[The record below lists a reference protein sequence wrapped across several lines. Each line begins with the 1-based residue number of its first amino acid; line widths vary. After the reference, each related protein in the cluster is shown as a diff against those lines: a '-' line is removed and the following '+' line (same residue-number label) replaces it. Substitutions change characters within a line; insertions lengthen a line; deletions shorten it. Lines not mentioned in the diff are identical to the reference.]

1 MTTHH
6 PVNGMKYQTNVAGI
20 LRKPD
25 GRIFV
30 GERLSIANAWQ
41 FPQGGVDSGESHE
54 DAIRRELW
62 EEIGVLAEDYR
73 ITEKRGPYYYLFPAG
88 ITKKGQNGKEQYYFL
103 CEYHGPDERF
113 NVAQEHPEFRAW
125 KWIKPSEFRIEW
137 LPEMKREVYR
147 QVFRDFFNY
156 GLEET

>member
-6 PVNGMKYQTNVAGI
+6 PVNGLKYQTNVAGI

-30 GERLSIANAWQ
+30 GERLTISNAWQ
-41 FPQGGVDSGESHE
+41 FPQGGVDAGETHE

-62 EEIGVLAEDYR
+62 EEIGVLADDYR
-73 ITEKRGPYYYLFPAG
+73 IVQKRGPYYYLFPPG
-88 ITKKGQNGKEQYYFL
+88 ITKKGQHGKEQYYFL
-103 CEYHGPDERF
+103 CDYHGPDERF

-125 KWIKPSEFRIEW
+125 KWIDPADFRIEW

-147 QVFRDFFNY
+147 QVFQDFF
-156 GLEET
+156 GRALEN